1 MGAVSQQALLV
12 LLKNLNKQIVK
23 NMLQIQIL
31 FTVFFDA

>member
-23 NMLQIQIL
+23 KMLQIQIL